1 MKLIKKWDIIIICS
15 ILALAIILLGVFML
29 FFFESGQTVI
39 VKIDGE
45 EYARLPL
52 SENTELLVKSERG
65 TNLLIIKDGEAWIK
79 SASCPKQICVNHGKL
94 SELSPIVCNHNH
106 VTVTLE

>member
-65 TNLLIIKDGEAWIK
+65 TNLLIIKDGEAWIE